1 MIPPREFIRKIKP
14 FSFLDEQELD
24 LILSGLEVEFYAKG
38 REIYRKGEPH
48 GHVFVVYSGLV
59 GLMDEGTTV
68 DCLSRGEVF
77 GVISLLDYPYILT
90 ALALEDTICYL
101 IATRQ
106 FKAVFDRNERFATFF
121 LTFIS
126 KQFRSFRSIA
136 ADRRML
142 EEASFSIDI
151 ERMIYKKPVVCP
163 PSATIAHAVE
173 QMDERAVSSI
183 VVVDDALRP
192 IGILTHKDLR
202 RVILQ
207 GSASNL
213 VTQFMSRP
221 VRTISTRTTVFDAL
235 TTMIELGIDHL
246 VVTRDEQ
253 VTGVVTR
260 KDIQVYLEPSSSI
273 VSLYRKISKAASIE
287 ELSVLYG
294 NLSQSVAKLGLTGPG
309 FFELARM
316 IASVNDA
323 IVAKVVKLS
332 TQPVNEGDFLW
343 LHAGSSGRREQVLIT
358 DQDNAVIVSGET
370 PLPTAE
376 RVTQVLAG
384 MGIPVCP
391 GSYMASNPLWNQPIE
406 VWRRYF
412 RQWFEDPSPEHLRYL
427 SIWLD
432 LRPIWG
438 NEGLYG
444 ELVAEIRS
452 SVTREAV
459 AGLAYDA
466 ILIEPPLGI
475 FGIIGLHRGVDLKTY
490 GIYPIMNGVRVL
502 AVEQGFIDVT
512 GTRERLARLG
522 EAGVIE
528 EAMGHDLMEAFGF
541 LQDLRLRRQ
550 ARALLD
556 QSETWNVVKAK
567 ELTRTDLLVL
577 KESLKVVASFQR
589 FLMGRFGVKRPSS
602 Y

>member
-59 GLMDEGTTV
+59 GLMDEDTTV

-90 ALALEDTICYL
+90 ARALEDTICYL

-106 FKAVFDRNERFATFF
+106 FKLVFDRNDRFASFF

-136 ADRRML
+136 SDKKIL
-142 EEASFSIDI
+142 EEASFSLDI
-151 ERMIYKKPVVCP
+151 ERMIYKKPLVCP
-163 PSATIAHAVE
+163 PSATIAQAVA

-183 VVVDDALRP
+183 VVVDDAMHP

-202 RVILQ
+202 KVILH
-207 GSASNL
+207 GSGTNL

-221 VRTISTRTTVFDAL
+221 VRTIGTRTTVFDAL

-273 VSLYRKISKAASIE
+273 VSLYRKITKAGSVE

-323 IVAKVVKLS
+323 VVARVVKFS
-332 TQPVNEGDFLW
+332 THPVNEREFLW

-358 DQDNAVIVSGET
+358 DQDNAVIVSGGA
-370 PLPTAE
+370 PLPSAE
-376 RVTQVLAG
+376 RVTKVLAG

-391 GSYMASNPLWNQPIE
+391 GDYMASNPLWNQPLE
-406 VWRRYF
+406 VWRGYF
-412 RQWFEDPSPEHLRYL
+412 RRWFEDPCPEHLRYL

-438 NEGLYG
+438 NEDLYK
-444 ELVAEIRS
+444 ELVSAIRS
-452 SVTREAV
+452 CVTREAV
-459 AGLAYDA
+459 TGLAYDA
-466 ILIEPPLGI
+466 VLIEPPLGI

-490 GIYPIMNGVRVL
+490 GIYPIVNGVRVL
-502 AVEQGFIDVT
+502 AVEQGFIEVT
-512 GTRERLARLG
+512 ATRDRLSRLG
-522 EAGVIE
+522 EAGVID
-528 EAMGHDLMEAFGF
+528 EAMEHDLSEAFGF
-541 LQDLRLRRQ
+541 LQDLRLKRQ

-556 QSETWNVVKAK
+556 QSEAWNVVKAK
-567 ELTRTDLLVL
+567 ELTRTDLLIL

-589 FLMGRFGVKRPSS
+589 FLMGRYGVRRPSS
-602 Y
+602 F